1 MSVSGG
7 VGHFLI
13 LEKLPARPVT
23 RPPTVVV
30 PVVEPNGQLAKAMS
44 LPRPIEWSPVFGG
57 DAVGYEEGIS
67 LRFANCSIRQFCA
80 VDTITPSWPRY
91 RTAKSSSRT
100 VDQEAARGD
109 RGRQDRRSAGRSRD
123 PDVDKV
129 SIIRQ
134 ASPDRTPAAFPRSNA
149 LSIDRSPIRYKEC
162 NGRRVF
168 RLKLEAQHPT
178 SVWPRRYSN
187 SSCKH
192 NTVGDET

>member
-67 LRFANCSIRQFCA
+67 PLYVFASFAPWTLSLLLGHDIVQQSQVPGPWTKKPHEEIEAGRIGGRQ
-80 VDTITPSWPRY
+80 VEVETRTSTRY
-91 RTAKSSSRT
+91 RLFDKRRLIGLQLLFH
-100 VDQEAARGD
+100 DQMHCRLI
-109 RGRQDRRSAGRSRD
+109 DRRSVTKNAT
-123 PDVDKV
+123 VD
-129 SIIRQ
+129 
-134 ASPDRTPAAFPRSNA
+134 ASF
-149 LSIDRSPIRYKEC
+149 
-162 NGRRVF
+162 V
-168 RLKLEAQHPT
+168 
-178 SVWPRRYSN
+178 
-187 SSCKH
+187 
-192 NTVGDET
+192 